1 MVGEAELPATLA
13 TKLQGR
19 VSAASVGALNIC
31 FSGESMPSAEVDRI
45 NLTTVTELMKL
56 TKDDHV
62 ASSSGRWTPL
72 QQVTRLRADWQR
84 ITRAVSVADMTA

>member
-62 ASSSGRWTPL
+62 GF
-72 QQVTRLRADWQR
+72 VK
-84 ITRAVSVADMTA
+84 RAVDAVAAGHTPQGGLATHHTCRLSR